1 MLENNHIVIMAG
13 GAGTRFWPASTE
25 AKPKQFLDILGIGK
39 SLLRLT
45 FERALKLT
53 KPENII
59 ILTNRNYQ
67 HLVSSDCPEL
77 PLANIL
83 CEPSRNNTAP
93 AIAWAALHI
102 DAIASNSTFAVL
114 PSDHIIIKE
123 DKYIEILQ
131 IAFLSAS
138 KSNAIITLGIDPTRP
153 DTGYGYIKY
162 QESEEVVKKVEKFV
176 EKPNLNTAL
185 EYLRDGHYLWNAGM
199 FVWKTTTILNLFRE
213 YSPRIINVLQEEC
226 DVFGTNREQEYIDR
240 VFPLTEN
247 ISIDYAILEKADCVY
262 TIPADIGWSDL
273 GTWASL
279 YDYKNTDAQNSV
291 LIGNQIVT
299 EDVDKL
305 MVYSSTG
312 KKILVRGLH
321 NFIVVDDHEGLLI
334 YPMDKE
340 QELKKSLEKLKHAND
355 LKNK

>member
-1 MLENNHIVIMAG
+1 MAG

-45 FERALKLT
+45 FERAMKLT

-59 ILTNRNYQ
+59 VLTNKDYQ
-67 HLVSSDCPEL
+67 HLVSSHCPEL

-102 DAIASNSTFAVL
+102 DAIAPNSTFAVL
-114 PSDHIIIKE
+114 PSDHVIIKE
-123 DKYIEILQ
+123 DKYIELLG

-138 KSNAIITLGIDPTRP
+138 SRNAIITLGIDPTRP

-162 QESEEVVKKVEKFV
+162 QESDEIVKKVEKFV

-199 FVWKTTTILNLFRE
+199 FVWNTTTILSLFRE
-213 YSPRIINVLQEEC
+213 HSPQIINVLQKEC

-240 VFPLTEN
+240 VFPLTEK

-279 YDYKNTDAQNSV
+279 YDYKTPDAHNSV
-291 LIGNQIVT
+291 LIGNQIAT

-312 KKILVRGLH
+312 RKILVRGLH

-334 YPMDKE
+334 YPKDKE
-340 QELKKSLEKLKHAND
+340 QELKKSLEKF
-355 LKNK
+355 KNSGEL